1 LWHHPFCHRHA
12 LASAV
17 AVVVV
22 AVAVAVAVAVVAVL
36 ECAAEVADEDGATP
50 EETCAVEQSYP
61 SERRRR

>member
-1 LWHHPFCHRHA
+1 V
-12 LASAV
+12 AV
-17 AVVVV
+17 AVVMV

>member
-36 ECAAEVADEDGATP
+36 ECAAEVADGATP